1 MESVGSDFSWISRHL
16 RLTANHS
23 NLQWAK
29 AKIHVVIVVTFL
41 KQIIA
46 VAKTSLLLV
55 LSILTDGFRFL
66 LYVPS
71 HLPCVCVCVAIAKFS
86 CVLL

>member
-55 LSILTDGFRFL
+55 LSQIRNIRMVLDFFCMFPL
-66 LYVPS
+66 IYL
-71 HLPCVCVCVAIAKFS
+71 VCVFV
-86 CVLL
+86 